1 MWQMACKTRILTVFP
16 FYFLAD
22 IIKCGTSH
30 RTPHHAVLTCVRIQ
44 RHMRQHARHKCIRN
58 SRTVT
63 IRFTTIITTKNTRGG
78 RKGNIIQTFLIW
90 TLIMIE
96 NLIRRLLHR
105 GVSYQTITRA
115 VLLRHRRSGAFIIPF
130 PHRHHR
136 RQILRDNDDYYDY
149 DIFYIFVFELLWLVL
164 VLLHQAAQGC
174 LEYLWEFCQQR
185 VPVINW
191 EHLPSTEGLFQL
203 FLICFQHGYNNVC
216 SSVEVPILLFI
227 IIWECDPYAF
237 LRCTTWV
244 VSSCSERVNQGFLP
258 LHTLH
263 FSRFYIQ
270 FCSPFNNWSKVFKN
284 HYFIPLG
291 DDFNTQLPV
300 VRRFRLAL
308 AGFFCSKQW
317 QPPGTRRNRRST
329 CGCVFRFAPRPNVS
343 MTV

>member
-1 MWQMACKTRILTVFP
+1 M
-16 FYFLAD
+16 
-22 IIKCGTSH
+22 
-30 RTPHHAVLTCVRIQ
+30 
-44 RHMRQHARHKCIRN
+44 
-58 SRTVT
+58 
-63 IRFTTIITTKNTRGG
+63 
-78 RKGNIIQTFLIW
+78 
-90 TLIMIE
+90 IMIFSIYLYL
-96 NLIRRLLHR
+96 NYYGWCLFCFIM
-105 GVSYQTITRA
+105 QPRA
-115 VLLRHRRSGAFIIPF
+115 VWNICGILSTEGAWP
-130 PHRHHR
+130 
-136 RQILRDNDDYYDY
+136 
-149 DIFYIFVFELLWLVL
+149 
-164 VLLHQAAQGC
+164 
-174 LEYLWEFCQQR
+174 
-185 VPVINW
+185 PVINW

-203 FLICFQHGYNNVC
+203 FFIHIQHGCNNVC
-216 SSVEVPILLFI
+216 SSLEVPILLFI

-284 HYFIPLG
+284 HYFISLG

-329 CGCVFRFAPRPNVS
+329 CGCVFRFVPRPNVS